1 MARDDDDEDEDGNAN
16 VDVNKKGNDNS
27 EKVDETNKNADEKL
41 EPPPPAIIVTPQEV
55 LDSMESQK
63 TSYQSSFSNIEEN
76 IMNLQKEYFLVTGVD
91 YKSSVNEIAEILLTN
106 YFYYLVYKRK
116 DLYFKTFYREN
127 SILSVDC
134 DKQIVNENK
143 IIVAIIDSLADLKIE
158 INLDPFDFDA
168 CPPNRCNAFVKCN
181 YFLKVFIYFY
191 LYILHI
197 TVYIIKFIKNLFF
210 FNVFLLIMSLSM

>member
-1 MARDDDDEDEDGNAN
+1 
-16 VDVNKKGNDNS
+16 
-27 EKVDETNKNADEKL
+27 
-41 EPPPPAIIVTPQEV
+41 
-55 LDSMESQK
+55 MESLK
-63 TSYQSSFSNIEEN
+63 TSHQSSFSNIEEI
-76 IMNLQKEYFLVTGVD
+76 IMNLQNEYFLLTGVD

-116 DLYFKTFYREN
+116 DLYFKSFYREN

-143 IIVAIIDSLADLKIE
+143 IINAIIDSLADLKIE

-181 YFLKVFIYFY
+181 YFLKV
-191 LYILHI
+191 ILH
-197 TVYIIKFIKNLFF
+197 YISSIL
-210 FNVFLLIMSLSM
+210 